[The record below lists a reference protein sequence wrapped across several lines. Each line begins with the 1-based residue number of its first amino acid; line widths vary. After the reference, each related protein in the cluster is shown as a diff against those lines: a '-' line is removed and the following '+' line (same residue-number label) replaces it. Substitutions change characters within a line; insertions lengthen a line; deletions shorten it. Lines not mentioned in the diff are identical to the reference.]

1 MDQAQTN
8 TVAEAIRQA
17 EAGTSGEIVVIVDR
31 AAASYRSVPVILAL
45 ALALFVPWPLLWL
58 TMTSAPR
65 IFMIQLVTAAILL
78 GTFLWYGRGGA
89 FVPGF
94 VKRARAHDVALREF
108 TARGLSLT
116 RGRTGVLL
124 YVALQ
129 ERYAEVVPDAAFAG
143 RIAPDVWRPVIE
155 RLLAETRE
163 DRLSEGLVTA
173 VGAIGAVL
181 AEHAPPT
188 ADDVDELSNKV
199 ILL

>member
-1 MDQAQTN
+1 MDQVQRDA
-8 TVAEAIRQA
+8 VAEAIRRA

-31 AAASYRSVPVILAL
+31 AASSYRSVPIVAALVLAL
-45 ALALFVPWPLLWL
+45 LLPWPLLWL

-65 IFMIQLVTAAILL
+65 IFMIQLVTAAVLMAVL
-78 GTFLWYGRGGA
+78 LWYGRGGS

-143 RIAPDVWRPVIE
+143 RIEPDVWRPVIE
-155 RLLAETRE
+155 RLLAEAKA
-163 DRLSEGLVTA
+163 DRLGDGLVRA
-173 VGAIGAVL
+173 VAEIGVVL
-181 AEHAPPT
+181 GRHAPPA
-188 ADDVDELSNKV
+188 ADDVDELPNKV